1 MNACALCHR
10 PLTDPA
16 SKRRGLGLECWTS
29 VLLKVQRAQ
38 ADGLEPFG
46 PFFGDI
52 LLVRACGRAYANI
65 ERLFNPRAWSWGLR
79 KEDHTDT
86 ALAILSQFLAPIPAG
101 KNYTGQPHPSATK
114 LAEEFSGRFLSQ
126 MPYPGGIILQRSI
139 LAWLM
144 RHDIPLDEIRTYGV
158 LA

>member
-16 SKRRGLGLECWTS
+16 GKRRG
-29 VLLKVQRAQ
+29 
-38 ADGLEPFG
+38 
-46 PFFGDI
+46 
-52 LLVRACGRAYANI
+52 
-65 ERLFNPRAWSWGLR
+65 
-79 KEDHTDT
+79 
-86 ALAILSQFLAPIPAG
+86 PAG